1 MGKLGSVVYFGN
13 VVGSLLGM
21 PLFRRLNIKI
31 ILMVSLLIQMIS
43 LASFTIAE
51 QFEVLEICR
60 FLTGITQVMFT
71 IYIPVWVD
79 LFAPKKEKSLWMTT
93 MIGGV
98 ILGMLLGYIV
108 TAFIIT
114 YAEW

>member
-1 MGKLGSVVYFGN
+1 
-13 VVGSLLGM
+13 
-21 PLFRRLNIKI
+21 
-31 ILMVSLLIQMIS
+31 
-43 LASFTIAE
+43 
-51 QFEVLEICR
+51 
-60 FLTGITQVMFT
+60 MFT

-108 TAFIIT
+108 AALIIT
-114 YAEW
+114 FAQWEWAFYFQILAIIPLIVAISFVKKPLMDVTQESMKA